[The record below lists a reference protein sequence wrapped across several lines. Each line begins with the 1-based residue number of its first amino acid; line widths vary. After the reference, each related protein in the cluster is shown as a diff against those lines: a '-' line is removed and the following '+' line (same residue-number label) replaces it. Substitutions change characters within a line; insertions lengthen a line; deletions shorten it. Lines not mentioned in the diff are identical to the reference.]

1 MFVKISDLK
10 IYYKFKDLECY
21 PPLED
26 SLLLNKYIPKF
37 CENKKVLDLGCGTGI
52 QGLEAYKYTK
62 KVTFSDIDN
71 NCIKL
76 AKINFYLN
84 YVNPKEDLERLYNIV
99 DNFKFPVKF
108 ILSDL
113 FENINEKFDVI
124 LFNPPYLPE
133 IDKEEENVR
142 RWICGGKSGKELIER
157 FLNDLENHLNKNGI
171 SLIIMSSFN
180 DPKKIF
186 NDFSDKYKFTLIEKI
201 DFFLESLYLVKIS
214 KID

>member
-1 MFVKISDLK
+1 MFIKISNLK
-10 IYYKFKDLECY
+10 IYYKIKDLECY

-37 CENKKVLDLGCGTGI
+37 CKNKKVLDLGCGTGI

-71 NCIKL
+71 ACIKL

-84 YVNPKEDLERLYNIV
+84 YINPQEDLEKIYNIV
-99 DNFKFPVKF
+99 ESFNFPVKF

-113 FENINEKFDVI
+113 FEKIDEKFDVI

-133 IDKEEENVR
+133 TDKEEENIK
-142 RWICGGKSGKELIER
+142 RWICGGKNGKEIIER
-157 FLNDLENHLNKNGI
+157 FLNNLENHLDKNGI
-171 SLIIMSSFN
+171 SLVIMSSFN

-214 KID
+214 KLD